1 MAKTNFLQLPAAINL
16 TGTEVVPI
24 LQPGTS
30 DGVDKRT
37 TTGAIG
43 RLGIASALPGA
54 IEFIIDGAGGN
65 ISSRIWGTLTVP
77 FAATL
82 TSASME
88 ADQTGSIA
96 IDVWK
101 CTYAQYNPPLVPTVA
116 NSITAGTPPTITAA
130 SKSQDTTLT
139 SWTTTL
145 SEGDILAFYVP
156 APSTSITRVTLT
168 LALTRVVN

>member
-1 MAKTNFLQLPAAINL
+1 MAKTNFLQLPVAIGL
-16 TGTEVVPI
+16 TGTEIVPI
-24 LQPGTS
+24 LQPGTA

-43 RLGIASALPGA
+43 RAGIASALPGA
-54 IEFIIDGAGGN
+54 LEWVIDGAGSN
-65 ISSRIWGTLTVP
+65 IASRIWGTLTVP

-82 TSASME
+82 TGNSME

-96 IDVWK
+96 IDIWR

-116 NSITAGTPPTITAA
+116 DSITGGSPPTITAA
-130 SKSQDTTLT
+130 SKSQDATLAG
-139 SWTTTL
+139 WTTSL
-145 SEGDILAFYVP
+145 AEGDILAFYVP
-156 APSTSITRVTLT
+156 SPSTSITRVTLT